1 MHMVQV
7 STEDTLEM
15 ERVSWKEKGMN
26 NSLLHKLMI
35 PIYVK
40 DNEH

>member
-7 STEDTLEM
+7 STEDTLET

-26 NSLLHKLMI
+26 DSLPHKLMI

>member
-1 MHMVQV
+1 MYAHGTGQHRRYTRNGK
-7 STEDTLEM
+7 SQLE
-15 ERVSWKEKGMN
+15 RKN